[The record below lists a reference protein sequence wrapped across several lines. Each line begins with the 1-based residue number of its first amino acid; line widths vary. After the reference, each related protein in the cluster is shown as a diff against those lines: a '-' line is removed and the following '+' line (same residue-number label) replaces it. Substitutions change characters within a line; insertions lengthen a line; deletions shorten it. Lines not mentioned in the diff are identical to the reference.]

1 MRNTKRFLSVL
12 LAMVM
17 LLCAVPVMQASALSK
32 TADEAIAWCQS
43 KVGQKLGGQCVEL
56 INQYCSYLGTSA
68 PRVNAAKD
76 FATWAPPSG
85 FSKIQN
91 AQPQKGDVLVFTGGQ
106 YGHVCI
112 YESDYVTYHQ
122 NYNIKYPNCQV
133 ERITTYYRNLVSN
146 YWGVLRPEF
155 AASAAGDPIGFVD
168 EISAEGGVVVVSGW
182 VYDPDSPNAPVSI
195 HVYVGGKAGS
205 GAKGYAKDINGNT
218 IKANLYRRDLDRYW
232 GFEARIAVS
241 ERRSQNIYVYAI
253 NNEGGNNPEIDLTTG
268 VSCTVNISCSE
279 HVWNAGTVTTPATC
293 TKAGV
298 RTYTC
303 TACGATRTETIN
315 KLGHTDPDAN
325 GKCSRCGVHLQDVTP
340 SDPGASESVCPW
352 CGGTHEGMFG
362 WLVQV
367 FHNIFAAILG
377 ARY

>member
-1 MRNTKRFLSVL
+1 MMKNKNRALSVL
-12 LAMVM
+12 LAVM
-17 LLCAVPVMQASALSK
+17 LLIAVIPMSNVGITASALSK

-43 KVGQKLGGQCVEL
+43 IVGQKLGGQCVEL
-56 INQYCSYLGTSA
+56 INRYCSYLGTSA

-91 AQPQKGDVLVFTGGQ
+91 AQPQKGDVLIFTGGQ

-133 ERITTYYRNLVSN
+133 ERITTYYRNLASS

-155 AASAAGDPIGFVD
+155 AASSAGDPIGSVD
-168 EISAEGGVVVVSGW
+168 EISSENGVLLVSGW

-205 GAKGYAKDINGNT
+205 GANGYAKDINGNT
-218 IKANLYRRDLDRYW
+218 IKANLYRSDLDRYW

-253 NNEGGNNPEIDLTTG
+253 NNEGGNNPEIGLTTG
-268 VSCTVNISCSE
+268 VSRTVNISCGE
-279 HVWNAGTVTTPATC
+279 HAWNAGTVTTPASC
-293 TKAGV
+293 TAPGSMAF
-298 RTYTC
+298 TC
-303 TACGATRTETIN
+303 TACGATKTEPIPA
-315 KLGHTDPDAN
+315 LDHTAPNAN
-325 GKCSRCGVHLQDVTP
+325 GDCERCGEHLVDI
-340 SDPGASESVCPW
+340 CPW
-352 CGGTHEGMFG
+352 CGGIHVGFFQSIIG
-362 WLVQV
+362 W
-367 FHNIFAAILG
+367 FHGIFSAIFG

>member
-1 MRNTKRFLSVL
+1 MKRTKRFFAVL

-17 LLCAVPVMQASALSK
+17 LLCAVPVMQVSALSK

-43 KVGQKLGGQCVEL
+43 KVGQPLGGQCVEL
-56 INQYCSYLGTSA
+56 INQYCSFLGTSA

-76 FATWAPPSG
+76 FATWAPPAG
-85 FSKIQN
+85 FSRIQG
-91 AQPQKGDVLVFTGGQ
+91 AQPQKGDVLIFTGGQ

-122 NYNIKYPNCQV
+122 NYNIKYPNCKV

-268 VSCTVNISCSE
+268 VSRTVNISCGE
-279 HVWNAGTVTTPATC
+279 HVWNAGTVTKAATC
-293 TKAGV
+293 IEEGV
-298 RTYTC
+298 KTLTC
-303 TACGATRTETIN
+303 TVCGTTTTEPIQP
-315 KLGHTDPDAN
+315 LGHTAPDADGN
-325 GKCSRCGVHLQDVTP
+325 CKRCGEHLT
-340 SDPGASESVCPW
+340 GGCPW
-352 CGGTHEGMFG
+352 CGGNHDGFFG
-362 WLVQV
+362 WLTRII
-367 FHNIFAAILG
+367 HNILAAILG
-377 ARY
+377 AKY